1 MIPAAARG
9 TTTVSARAVARIAQ
23 QAATETPNAVGTVRG
38 TATVRGQRAEV
49 SVRLGLPWPA
59 DLGRRAGE
67 VQRHVASRT
76 GELTGLSVRVARLRV
91 IRLQRPTGGTVV
103 FEKTTAPAARGRRV
117 PRRWWSARATPVVGA
132 ALLGAA
138 AAGLLTA
145 DMASVHL
152 FGNAPAAWR
161 TGLVDRLAATSPA
174 AGSVTVAAA
183 ALAVAGLWLL
193 LLACTPGL
201 RRRYVVA
208 GFGAGRSIALDR
220 AAVASEVRDRV
231 LDTDGIDS
239 VRVRVGRR
247 RVRVRA
253 DLAFGDRAAA
263 REQAGAAA
271 REALADC
278 GLNRP
283 LRVGLRLRTTSTW
296 DPTPPAPEPAP
307 AGGTVGGTAGEAA
320 GGPAGQAERKES
332 P

>member
-67 VQRHVASRT
+67 VQRHVAART

-91 IRLQRPTGGTVV
+91 ARLQRPTGGTVV
-103 FEKTTAPAARGRRV
+103 FETTAPAARGRRV
-117 PRRWWSARATPVVGA
+117 PRRWWSARPIPVVVT
-132 ALLGAA
+132 ALLGAS

-161 TGLVDRLAATSPA
+161 SSLVDRLATTSPA

-183 ALAVAGLWLL
+183 AMAVAGLWLL

-201 RRRYVVA
+201 RKRHVVA
-208 GFGAGRSIALDR
+208 GFGVGRSIALDR
-220 AAVASEVRDRV
+220 AAVASVVRDRV
-231 LDTDGIDS
+231 LDTDGVDS

-253 DLAFGDRAAA
+253 DLAFGDRSAA

-271 REALADC
+271 RDALADC
-278 GLNRP
+278 RLNRP
-283 LRVGLRLRTTSTW
+283 LRVALRLRTTRTW
-296 DPTPPAPEPAP
+296 DPTPPAPGPVPVP
-307 AGGTVGGTAGEAA
+307 AGGTE
-320 GGPAGQAERKES
+320 PEES

>member
-91 IRLQRPTGGTVV
+91 VRLQRPTGGTVV
-103 FEKTTAPAARGRRV
+103 FGTTAPAAEGRV
-117 PRRWWSARATPVVGA
+117 PRRWWSARPTPVVVA
-132 ALLGAA
+132 ALLAA
-138 AAGLLTA
+138 SAAGLLTA
-145 DMASVHL
+145 DMASVRL

-161 TGLVDRLAATSPA
+161 TGLVDRLADTSPA

-201 RRRYVVA
+201 RKRYVVA

-220 AAVASEVRDRV
+220 AAVASVVRDRV
-231 LDTDGIDS
+231 LDTDGVDS

-253 DLAFGDRAAA
+253 DLAFGDRTAA

-278 GLNRP
+278 RLNRP
-283 LRVGLRLRTTSTW
+283 LRVGMRLRTTSTW
-296 DPTPPAPEPAP
+296 EPTPPAPEPAP
-307 AGGTVGGTAGEAA
+307 AAGTAGGTAGEATGEA
-320 GGPAGQAERKES
+320 TGAAQREES

>member
-23 QAATETPNAVGTVRG
+23 QAATEAPNAVGTVRG
-38 TATVRGQRAEV
+38 TATATVRGQRAEV
-49 SVRLGLPWPA
+49 SVRLALPWPA

-67 VQRHVASRT
+67 VQRHVAART
-76 GELTGLSVRVARLRV
+76 GELTGLSVRVPRLRV

-103 FEKTTAPAARGRRV
+103 FETTAPAAEGRRV
-117 PRRWWSARATPVVGA
+117 PRRWWSARPTPVVVA

-161 TGLVDRLAATSPA
+161 TDLVDRLATTSPA

-183 ALAVAGLWLL
+183 AMAVAGLWLL

-201 RRRYVVA
+201 RKRHVVA

-220 AAVASEVRDRV
+220 AAVASVVRDRV
-231 LDTDGIDS
+231 LDTDGVDS
-239 VRVRVGRR
+239 VRVGVGRR

-278 GLNRP
+278 RLNRP
-283 LRVGLRLRTTSTW
+283 LRVALRLRTTSTW
-296 DPTPPAPEPAP
+296 APTPPAPEPVP
-307 AGGTVGGTAGEAA
+307 AGE
-320 GGPAGQAERKES
+320 AERKES

>member
-91 IRLQRPTGGTVV
+91 ARLQRPTGGTVA
-103 FEKTTAPAARGRRV
+103 FETTAPAARGRRV
-117 PRRWWSARATPVVGA
+117 PRRWWSARPTPVVVT
-132 ALLGAA
+132 ALLGAS

-152 FGNAPAAWR
+152 FGNAPATWR
-161 TGLVDRLAATSPA
+161 TGLVDRLATTSPA
-174 AGSVTVAAA
+174 DGSVTVAAA
-183 ALAVAGLWLL
+183 AMAVAGLWLL

-201 RRRYVVA
+201 RKRHVVA

-220 AAVASEVRDRV
+220 AAVASVVRDRV
-231 LDTDGIDS
+231 LDTDGVDS

-271 REALADC
+271 RDALADC
-278 GLNRP
+278 RLNRP
-283 LRVGLRLRTTSTW
+283 PRVALRLRTTGVW
-296 DPTPPAPEPAP
+296 DPAPPAPGPVP
-307 AGGTVGGTAGEAA
+307 VPVPVPAA
-320 GGPAGQAERKES
+320 GTEPEES

>member
-67 VQRHVASRT
+67 VQRHVAART

-91 IRLQRPTGGTVV
+91 ARLQRPAGGTVV
-103 FEKTTAPAARGRRV
+103 FEKTTAPAAQGRRV
-117 PRRWWSARATPVVGA
+117 PRRWWSARPTPVVVT
-132 ALLGAA
+132 ALLGAST
-138 AAGLLTA
+138 AGLLTA

-161 TGLVDRLAATSPA
+161 TGLVDRLATTSPA

-183 ALAVAGLWLL
+183 AMAVAGLWLL

-201 RRRYVVA
+201 RKRHVVA

-220 AAVASEVRDRV
+220 AAVASVVRDRV
-231 LDTDGIDS
+231 LDTDGVDS

-278 GLNRP
+278 RLNRP
-283 LRVGLRLRTTSTW
+283 LRVALRLRTTSTW
-296 DPTPPAPEPAP
+296 DPTPPAPGPETEPEPEPAPAP
-307 AGGTVGGTAGEAA
+307 AGG
-320 GGPAGQAERKES
+320 AEPEES

>member
-91 IRLQRPTGGTVV
+91 VRLQRPTGGTAV
-103 FEKTTAPAARGRRV
+103 FETTAPATTEGRV
-117 PRRWWSARATPVVGA
+117 PRRWWSARPTPVVVA

-145 DMASVHL
+145 DMASVRL

-174 AGSVTVAAA
+174 AGSVTVTAAA
-183 ALAVAGLWLL
+183 MAVAGLWLL

-201 RRRYVVA
+201 RKRYVVA

-220 AAVASEVRDRV
+220 AAVASVVRDRV
-231 LDTDGIDS
+231 LDTDGVDS

-271 REALADC
+271 RAALADC
-278 GLNRP
+278 RLNRP

-296 DPTPPAPEPAP
+296 DPSPPVPGAPSADAPDSVPVPVP
-307 AGGTVGGTAGEAA
+307 AGGADGG
-320 GGPAGQAERKES
+320 AERKES

>member
-67 VQRHVASRT
+67 VQRHVAART

-91 IRLQRPTGGTVV
+91 ARLQRPAGGTVA
-103 FEKTTAPAARGRRV
+103 FETTAPAARGRRV
-117 PRRWWSARATPVVGA
+117 PRRWWSARPTPVVVT
-132 ALLGAA
+132 ALLGAS

-161 TGLVDRLAATSPA
+161 TGLVDRLATTSPA

-183 ALAVAGLWLL
+183 AMAVAGLWLL

-201 RRRYVVA
+201 RKRHVVA

-220 AAVASEVRDRV
+220 AAVASVVRDRV
-231 LDTDGIDS
+231 LDTDGVDS
-239 VRVRVGRR
+239 VRVGVGRR

-271 REALADC
+271 RDALADC
-278 GLNRP
+278 RLNRP
-283 LRVGLRLRTTSTW
+283 PRVALRLRTTSIW

-307 AGGTVGGTAGEAA
+307 GPVPVPVPAGG
-320 GGPAGQAERKES
+320 AEPEES